1 LTPQRALWALVAI
14 TLGGLALRIAWAGR
28 QPLWSDEALTLV
40 IAKWPG
46 WDLLLRPVDPTPG
59 LYYLLHKWLIP
70 DGASLTAIRG
80 ISIVAGTLSIPAIYA
95 IARLAISRS
104 AGLLAALLL
113 ALSPALI
120 DYSQEARVYA
130 LEILLV
136 LVSAA
141 GLLAWTRRLG
151 GTGGGLGLA
160 TFAVATIL
168 AFSAH
173 LASIFWVIPAMPL
186 AFWATVRRGTPSQQR
201 LFLVSAVLM
210 ALGAGLEV
218 QRLLW
223 RASLGGGFVWLG
235 QAGPLEAL
243 ATWGHALLPLGPLDS
258 RAVSIAIL
266 FVAAA
271 LIGWRLAAHRDEL
284 RAWRAEHEVGAWTI
298 AIMLVAPLGV
308 WLLGFVLVPIFMP
321 RTILLGIAGF
331 ILLLALVVHLERKP
345 WLAPAL
351 VVLFA
356 SSLMLTGP
364 VRQKEDWAAVAASLR
379 TNVRVHDV
387 ILACP
392 DWKYPA
398 LRHAITTSLQAPALA
413 MFGARMVLMEAAIGR
428 SNAWMQD
435 YNRVFL
441 EPPLR
446 LLMKQPTALPTRSA
460 MLPPLRRAWLVESE
474 CGAEQR
480 RAIQAWLG
488 QGNWSLALTSPAT
501 SQHAAIRIWRF
512 DAERPGDREILEV
525 AD

>member
-1 LTPQRALWALVAI
+1 MLAAI
-14 TLGGLALRIAWAGR
+14 TVGGLVLRIAWAGQ

-40 IAKWPG
+40 IAKWPA
-46 WDLLLRPVDPTPG
+46 WDLLVRPVDPTPG

-70 DGASLTAIRG
+70 DDASLTAIRG
-80 ISIVAGTLSIPAIYA
+80 ISIVAGTLSIPAIYV
-95 IARLAISRS
+95 IGRLAISRS
-104 AGLLAALLL
+104 AGLLAAALL
-113 ALSPALI
+113 ALSSALV

-151 GTGGGLGLA
+151 GKGGGLGLA
-160 TFAVATIL
+160 TFAFATVL

-173 LASIFWVIPAMPL
+173 LASIFWVIPAVPL
-186 AFWATVRRGTPSQQR
+186 AFWATFRRGTPSQKR
-201 LFLVSAVLM
+201 LFLICAMLM

-223 RASLGGGFVWLG
+223 RASLGGGFVWLT
-235 QAGPLEAL
+235 QASPLDAL
-243 ATWGHALLPLGPLDS
+243 ATWGRVLLPLGPLDS
-258 RAVSIAIL
+258 RAVSIAVL
-266 FVAAA
+266 VVAAA
-271 LIGWRLAAHRDEL
+271 LVGWRLAAHRGEL
-284 RAWRAEHEVGAWTI
+284 RAWRVEHEVGAWTI
-298 AIMLVAPLGV
+298 AIMLAAPLGV

-351 VVLFA
+351 GLLFA
-356 SSLMLTGP
+356 LSLILTGP
-364 VRQKEDWAAVAASLR
+364 VRQKEDWNGVAAALKGD
-379 TNVRVHDV
+379 VRVGDA

-398 LRHAITTSLQAPALA
+398 LRHAITAPLKAPALT
-413 MFGARMVLMEAAIGR
+413 MFGDRMVLVEATIGH
-428 SNAWMQD
+428 SDTWKQD
-435 YNRVFL
+435 YFRTLL
-441 EPPLR
+441 EPPMR
-446 LLMKQPTALPTRSA
+446 LLMKQPAALPTRPA
-460 MLPPLRRAWLVESE
+460 TLPPLHRAWLIESE

-480 RAIQAWLG
+480 RAIRAWLG
-488 QGNWSLALTSPAT
+488 QGRWSLALNSPAT
-501 SQHAAIRIWRF
+501 SQRSAIRVWRF
-512 DAERPGDREILEV
+512 DSERPADRDIIEV